1 MSEII
6 VCKFGGSSIK
16 KYEDVKRIKKIMEDD
31 PRRKIIVVSAPG
43 KIEKNDK
50 KVTDLLISL
59 AETREDGKGQ
69 SVMNRYQQVCPQRNI
84 NFLQDILKKNLGTNL
99 TGEAYLD
106 SVKALGEEMC
116 ARLLAEELN
125 AEYVDPA
132 ELFIVSSDFGDA
144 KILPE
149 SEDIIRKRLSG
160 KLPYIVPGFYGYTK
174 DGLIATFSR
183 GGSDLTG
190 AYIAAS
196 LKAKVYENFTDQIGV
211 LSADP
216 KIVENPKKIEEIT
229 FKEIRDLAYSGFGV
243 FHQAAMHPVAKRRVP
258 IHIRSTFEY
267 PAVGTFV
274 VSDRITDYERPI
286 IGVAY
291 RNGFCAFNVEKEGL
305 NELVGVG
312 RDILSVF
319 ADKGMSYEFTPV
331 GIDDF
336 SVVINQEQLKGE
348 NTIDTVIDNIS
359 SKIGEDSSVEFQ
371 DNLGILVVA
380 GKGLKGHK
388 GISAKIELA
397 LADSGVNIMFK
408 SQGAK
413 ERCIIWGVDS
423 RDGKKAVN
431 AIYDG
436 FIR

>member
-1 MSEII
+1 
-6 VCKFGGSSIK
+6 
-16 KYEDVKRIKKIMEDD
+16 
-31 PRRKIIVVSAPG
+31 
-43 KIEKNDK
+43 
-50 KVTDLLISL
+50 
-59 AETREDGKGQ
+59 
-69 SVMNRYQQVCPQRNI
+69 
-84 NFLQDILKKNLGTNL
+84 
-99 TGEAYLD
+99 
-106 SVKALGEEMC
+106 MC
-116 ARLLAEELN
+116 ARLLADELN

-132 ELFIVSSDFGDA
+132 ELLRVSPDFGDA
-144 KILPE
+144 KIMPE
-149 SEDIIRKRLSG
+149 SENMIRNRLSG
-160 KLPYIVPGFYGYTK
+160 NRTYIVPGFYGYTK

-190 AYIAAS
+190 AYMAAS
-196 LKAKVYENFTDQIGV
+196 LKARVYENFTDQIGV

-258 IHIRSTFEY
+258 VHIRSTFEY

-274 VSDRITDYERPI
+274 VSDRISNNEKPI

-291 RNGFCAFNVEKEGL
+291 RNGFCAFNIEKEGL
-305 NELVGVG
+305 NEMIGIS

-319 ADKGMSYEFTPV
+319 ADRGISYEFTPM

-336 SVVINQEQLKGE
+336 SVIIRQEQLKGN
-348 NTIDTVIDNIS
+348 NTIDSVADDIFSRIR
-359 SKIGEDSSVEFQ
+359 EDSSVEFQ

-380 GKGLKGHK
+380 GKGLRGHK

-397 LADSGVNIMFK
+397 LADSGVNILFK

-413 ERCIIWGVDS
+413 ERCIIWGIDN
-423 RDGKKAVN
+423 RDGRTAVN
-431 AIYDG
+431 AVYDK
-436 FIR
+436 FLRN